1 MFKLGILSMMLRKAS
16 VFLMTVLA
24 LLLVLSSFAR
34 ADGDEA
40 AEWISKMRA
49 AATHESYRG
58 VFMFSR
64 GKMSSSMR
72 VVHRF
77 YEGEEQERLTQLDG
91 EMGEILRRGNEVMCL
106 INGQTLVQLDKQEFE
121 NPVSSAFEGFMP
133 GHAHYFVH
141 KRGYE
146 RVVDRSSV
154 KLEISAKDAQRYSYQ
169 LWLDQSSGLLLKSQV
184 IGLKGQALESFQF
197 TQLELPAD
205 TRDEEFSFDLD
216 DETVSHRSLAM
227 SEKDMR
233 WPERL
238 AWDARFIP
246 PGFMHV
252 ESSKTNGNVI
262 LFSDGLANYTV
273 FVELKGKQELPEGA
287 SVVGAT
293 VIYIAPLMYNEKQ
306 YTVTV
311 VGEIPPMT
319 AMNIAKGVRP
329 VME

>member
-1 MFKLGILSMMLRKAS
+1 MMLRSTSK
-16 VFLMTVLA
+16 VLSLA
-24 LLLVLSSFAR
+24 LSLLLVGASSVH
-34 ADGDEA
+34 ADGNEA
-40 AEWISKMRA
+40 EEWIGKMRA
-49 AATHESYRG
+49 AATQESYRG

-77 YEGEEQERLTQLDG
+77 HQGEEQERLTQLDG

-205 TRDEEFSFDLD
+205 TRDEEFTFDLD
-216 DETVSHRSLAM
+216 NEVVSHRSLPM
-227 SEKDMR
+227 SEKDVR

-238 AWDARFIP
+238 AWEAGFIP

-252 ESSKTNGNVI
+252 EASKTNGNVI

-319 AMNIAKGVRP
+319 AMNVAKGVRP

>member
-1 MFKLGILSMMLRKAS
+1 MMLRKTSA
-16 VFLMTVLA
+16 VLM
-24 LLLVLSSFAR
+24 LLLAFLLVQSSLAR
-34 ADGDEA
+34 ADGDDA
-40 AEWISKMRA
+40 GEWISKMRA
-49 AATHESYRG
+49 AAAHESYRG

-64 GKMSSSMR
+64 GKMGSSMR

-77 YEGEEQERLTQLDG
+77 HQGEEQERLTQLDG

-106 INGQTLVQLDKQEFE
+106 INGQRLVQLDKKEFE
-121 NPVSSAFEGFMP
+121 NPVSAAFEGFMP
-133 GHAHYFVH
+133 GHKHYYVH
-141 KRGYE
+141 KQGYE
-146 RVVDRSSV
+146 RVVDRSAV
-154 KLEISAKDAQRYSYQ
+154 KLEISAKDQMRYSYQ

-197 TQLELPAD
+197 TQLELPTH

-216 DETVSHRSLAM
+216 DEAVSHHSLPM

-238 AWDARFIP
+238 AWESGFIP

-252 ESSKTNGNVI
+252 ESSTSNGNVI

-293 VIYIAPLMYNEKQ
+293 VIYIAPLMYNDKQ

-319 AMNIAKGVRP
+319 AMNVAKGVRP
-329 VME
+329 IME

>member
-1 MFKLGILSMMLRKAS
+1 MMLRSTSK
-16 VFLMTVLA
+16 VLSLA
-24 LLLVLSSFAR
+24 LSLLLVGASSVH
-34 ADGDEA
+34 ADGSEA
-40 AEWISKMRA
+40 EEWIGKMRA
-49 AATHESYRG
+49 AATQESYRG

-77 YEGEEQERLTQLDG
+77 HQGEEQERLTQLDG

-205 TRDEEFSFDLD
+205 TRDEEFTFDLD
-216 DETVSHRSLAM
+216 NEVVSHRSLPM
-227 SEKDMR
+227 SEKDVR

-238 AWDARFIP
+238 AWEAGFIP

-252 ESSKTNGNVI
+252 EASKTNGNVI

-319 AMNIAKGVRP
+319 AMNVAKGVRP